1 MMSTCLIRGI
11 NRLLS
16 LNHNLAS
23 ASLALSNDSISLSL
37 SIVCNIGWWLHA
49 GIIFLG
55 SELSKLT
62 RCEWLNFCAFIKPIW
77 YNSTIMTKEQSS
89 FGPSAVAVIENKV
102 AKTSCIFFSKPT
114 QCQKH
119 IRCQP
124 WILQCLDLFV
134 HCERRHGSTNSH
146 WCRIHH
152 RRNTLRTTC
161 PFSRSVVK
169 LVPLSL
175 PSWILNC
182 SSKVLKRQS
191 APESLKF

>member
-1 MMSTCLIRGI
+1 
-11 NRLLS
+11 
-16 LNHNLAS
+16 
-23 ASLALSNDSISLSL
+23 
-37 SIVCNIGWWLHA
+37 
-49 GIIFLG
+49 
-55 SELSKLT
+55 
-62 RCEWLNFCAFIKPIW
+62 
-77 YNSTIMTKEQSS
+77 MTKEQSS

-124 WILQCLDLFV
+124 WILQCLV

-191 APESLKF
+191 APESLKFYFVWSCKNAWTENACLSQSAFTGVFEKSRVFLWSVARKC